1 MVSPGELKDRISSNL
16 KRVREGVA
24 EAAIRHGR
32 DPADILLLGVTKYSS
47 ALETRCLVE
56 LGCCDLAE
64 SRPQDLW
71 KKAEDLA
78 DLSVRW
84 HFIGHLQR
92 NKVRKTLPLIHL
104 MHSLDS
110 HRLLEEL
117 VGECQRASSQLSAL
131 IEVNVSGDANKTGLP
146 LDELPQLIEAI
157 LAQHHVQ
164 LAGLMGMAPLG
175 SSSEDA
181 RRCFASLRQ
190 LRDTMQQRF
199 PEANLSQLSMG
210 MSGDYREAIAEGST
224 VVRIGSA
231 LFEA

>member
-1 MVSPGELKDRISSNL
+1 MESTDALKDRISSNL
-16 KRVREGVA
+16 KRVREGIA
-24 EAAIRHGR
+24 EAAISHGR
-32 DPADILLLGVTKYSS
+32 NPADILLLGVTKYSS

-56 LGCCDLAE
+56 LGCSDLAE

-78 DLSVRW
+78 DLRVRW

-117 VGECQRASSQLSAL
+117 VGECQRVNLQLSAL
-131 IEVNVSGDANKTGLP
+131 IEVNMSGDANKTGLP
-146 LDELPQLIEAI
+146 AEQVPQLIEAM
-157 LAQHHVQ
+157 LAQRQVH
-164 LAGLMGMAPLG
+164 LSGLMGMAPLG
-175 SSSEDA
+175 STPETA
-181 RRCFASLRQ
+181 RQCFASLRQ
-190 LRDTMQQRF
+190 LRDKMQQQF
-199 PEANLSQLSMG
+199 PEASLSQLSMG

-231 LFEA
+231 LFET

>member
-1 MVSPGELKDRISSNL
+1 MESTDALKDRISSNL
-16 KRVREGVA
+16 KRVREGIA
-24 EAAIRHGR
+24 EAALCHGR
-32 DPADILLLGVTKYSS
+32 NPADILLLGVTKYSS

-78 DLSVRW
+78 DLSIRW

-92 NKVRKTLPLIHL
+92 NKVRKTLPLLHL

-110 HRLLEEL
+110 HRLLDEL
-117 VGECQRASSQLSAL
+117 VSECQRATSRLSAL
-131 IEVNVSGDANKTGLP
+131 IEVNMSGDTNKTGLP
-146 LDELPQLIEAI
+146 IEQVPQLLEAM
-157 LAQHHVQ
+157 LAQQHVQ
-164 LAGLMGMAPLG
+164 LTGLMGMAPLG
-175 SSSEDA
+175 SSSQEA
-181 RRCFASLRQ
+181 RQCFASLRQ
-190 LRDTMQQRF
+190 LRDRMQQQF

-210 MSGDYREAIAEGST
+210 MSGDYKEAIAEGST